1 LSPDSPLAARL
12 EAEHRSLDELFG
24 RFLAAAEARQ
34 TEAALEAIADFD
46 DALRRHTGLEESD
59 LYGAPAGRKLA
70 AAGEETDG
78 QQRDRELLL
87 EHVQIREVSGMMR
100 RLLAER
106 RDLPGARAL
115 AANLARR
122 WDAHTA
128 REEREVFPRL

>member
-1 LSPDSPLAARL
+1 
-12 EAEHRSLDELFG
+12 LDQLFG
-24 RFLAAAEARQ
+24 RFLAAAETNQA
-34 TEAALEAIADFD
+34 AALEAISAFD
-46 DALRRHTGLEESD
+46 DALRRHMDLEESD
-59 LYGAPAGRKLA
+59 LYRRVAGRKLA

-122 WDAHTA
+122 WDAHTT